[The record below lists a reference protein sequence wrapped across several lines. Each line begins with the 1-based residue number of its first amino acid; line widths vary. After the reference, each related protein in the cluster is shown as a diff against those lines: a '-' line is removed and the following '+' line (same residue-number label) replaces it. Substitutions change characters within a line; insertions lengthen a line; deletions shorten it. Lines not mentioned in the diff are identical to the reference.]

1 MRQLQLLRNMTE
13 DSTPEN
19 AGFVELTIY
28 IKLRK
33 RILSS
38 LAINFRNINRN
49 VAGKT
54 KLDEN
59 INATFWEA

>member
-1 MRQLQLLRNMTE
+1 MQQLQLLRNMTE

>member
-1 MRQLQLLRNMTE
+1 MQQLQLLRNMTE

-19 AGFVELTIY
+19 AGFVELTVY

-54 KLDEN
+54 KLGEN

>member
-1 MRQLQLLRNMTE
+1 MQQLQLLRNMTE

-19 AGFVELTIY
+19 AGFVELTVY

-54 KLDEN
+54 KLDEH

>member
-1 MRQLQLLRNMTE
+1 MQQLQLLRNMTE

-33 RILSS
+33 QILSS

>member
-1 MRQLQLLRNMTE
+1 MQQLQLLRNMTE

-59 INATFWEA
+59 INATFLEA

>member
-1 MRQLQLLRNMTE
+1 MQQLQLLRNMTE

-19 AGFVELTIY
+19 AGFVELTVY

>member
-59 INATFWEA
+59 INATF

>member
-1 MRQLQLLRNMTE
+1 MQQLQLLRNMTE

-49 VAGKT
+49 VTGKT

-59 INATFWEA
+59 INATFLEA

>member
-1 MRQLQLLRNMTE
+1 MQQLQLLRNMTE

-59 INATFWEA
+59 INATF

>member
-1 MRQLQLLRNMTE
+1 MQQLQLLRNMTE

-19 AGFVELTIY
+19 AGFVELTVY

-59 INATFWEA
+59 INATFLEA

>member
-59 INATFWEA
+59 INATFLEA